1 MDIENQVD
9 IEACDEASEP
19 YLEVDTAEEAAEVET
34 GGEAEETITE
44 EAVED
49 EPADADDLDAEG
61 EEATD
66 TEAELSSIKDEIL
79 KLREELTRL
88 EELREKSMRML
99 QEFDEFIEL
108 FPEQRVENLPNE
120 VWDEAKR
127 GASLAAAYALYEK
140 RREAKE
146 RLASQV
152 NAKNA
157 ALSAG
162 KAGEAA
168 NEYFS
173 YEQVKGMSQ
182 AEVRKNYSKIRESM
196 KKWN

>member
-1 MDIENQVD
+1 MDIEDQVD
-9 IEACDEASEP
+9 IEAGDEAVEAS
-19 YLEVDTAEEAAEVET
+19 LELVETDETAEIEAAVEAVD
-34 GGEAEETITE
+34 GAEETII
-44 EAVED
+44 D
-49 EPADADDLDAEG
+49 ESVTDADTTAEG
-61 EEATD
+61 EEAID
-66 TEAELSSIKDEIL
+66 TEEELSSIKDEIL

-88 EELREKSMRML
+88 EELREKSMKMF
-99 QEFDEFIEL
+99 QEFDEFVSL
-108 FPEQRVENLPNE
+108 FPEQRIENLPDE
-120 VWDEAKR
+120 VWNEAKR

>member
-1 MDIENQVD
+1 MDIEDQVD
-9 IEACDEASEP
+9 IEAGDEAVEAS
-19 YLEVDTAEEAAEVET
+19 LELVETEEAAEIET
-34 GGEAEETITE
+34 ADEAVDGAEETII
-44 EAVED
+44 D
-49 EPADADDLDAEG
+49 ESVTDADTAAEG
-61 EEATD
+61 EEAID
-66 TEAELSSIKDEIL
+66 TEEELSSIKDEIL

-88 EELREKSMRML
+88 EELREKSMKML
-99 QEFDEFIEL
+99 QEFDEFVSL
-108 FPEQRVENLPNE
+108 FPEQRIENLPDE
-120 VWDEAKR
+120 VWNEAKR

-146 RLASQV
+146 RLASQI

>member
-1 MDIENQVD
+1 MDIEDQVD
-9 IEACDEASEP
+9 IEAGDEAVEAS
-19 YLEVDTAEEAAEVET
+19 LELVETDETAEIEAAVEAVD
-34 GGEAEETITE
+34 GAEETII
-44 EAVED
+44 D
-49 EPADADDLDAEG
+49 ESVTDADVTAEG
-61 EEATD
+61 EEAID
-66 TEAELSSIKDEIL
+66 TEEELSSIKDEIL

-88 EELREKSMRML
+88 EELREKSMKML
-99 QEFDEFIEL
+99 QEFDEFVSL
-108 FPEQRVENLPNE
+108 FPEQRIENLPDE
-120 VWDEAKR
+120 VWNEAKR

-146 RLASQV
+146 RLASQI

>member
-1 MDIENQVD
+1 MDIEDQVD
-9 IEACDEASEP
+9 IEVIDEA
-19 YLEVDTAEEAAEVET
+19 LEASLEDDTAEESAEIEAEI
-34 GGEAEETITE
+34 EAEETI
-44 EAVED
+44 ED
-49 EPADADDLDAEG
+49 ESVPDADVTTEG
-61 EEATD
+61 EEAIAP
-66 TEAELSSIKDEIL
+66 EEELSSIKDEIL

-88 EELREKSMRML
+88 EELREKSVKML
-99 QEFDEFIEL
+99 REFDEFIEL
-108 FPEQRVENLPNE
+108 FPEQRIENLPDE
-120 VWDEAKR
+120 VWDQAR
-127 GASLAAAYALYEK
+127 GGTSLAAAYPLYEK
-140 RREAKE
+140 NRQAKE
-146 RLASQV
+146 RLARQI

>member
-1 MDIENQVD
+1 MDIEDQVD
-9 IEACDEASEP
+9 IEAGDEAVEAS
-19 YLEVDTAEEAAEVET
+19 LELVETDETAEIETADEAVD
-34 GGEAEETITE
+34 GAEETII
-44 EAVED
+44 D
-49 EPADADDLDAEG
+49 ESVTDADVTAEG
-61 EEATD
+61 EEAID
-66 TEAELSSIKDEIL
+66 TEEELSSIKDEIL
-79 KLREELTRL
+79 NLREELTRL
-88 EELREKSMRML
+88 EELREKSMKML
-99 QEFDEFIEL
+99 QEFDEFVSL
-108 FPEQRVENLPNE
+108 FPEQRIENLPDE
-120 VWDEAKR
+120 VWNEAKR

-146 RLASQV
+146 RLASQI

-162 KAGEAA
+162 KAGDAA

>member
-1 MDIENQVD
+1 MDIENRND
-9 IEACDEASEP
+9 IEGGEEILEISAEIDSGDEIEEESRAEEPEEIEETVSEESDASE
-19 YLEVDTAEEAAEVET
+19 EAPESA
-34 GGEAEETITE
+34 
-44 EAVED
+44 
-49 EPADADDLDAEG
+49 P
-61 EEATD
+61 
-66 TEAELSSIKDEIL
+66 EAELAAVREEIF

-88 EELREKSMRML
+88 EALREKSQKML
-99 QEFDEFIEL
+99 DEFDEFIEL
-108 FPEQRVENLPNE
+108 FPEKRIENLPDE
-120 VWDEAKR
+120 VWKEAR
-127 GASLAAAYALYEK
+127 AGASIAAAYALYEK

-162 KAGEAA
+162 KAGDSAC
-168 NEYFS
+168 EYFS

-182 AEVRKNYSKIRESM
+182 AEVRRNYTKIRESM

>member
-1 MDIENQVD
+1 MDIEDQVD
-9 IEACDEASEP
+9 IEAGDEAVEAS
-19 YLEVDTAEEAAEVET
+19 LELVETDETAEIEAAVEAVD
-34 GGEAEETITE
+34 GAEETII
-44 EAVED
+44 D
-49 EPADADDLDAEG
+49 ESVNDADVTADG
-61 EEATD
+61 EEAID
-66 TEAELSSIKDEIL
+66 TEEELSSIKDEIL

-88 EELREKSMRML
+88 EELREKSMKML
-99 QEFDEFIEL
+99 QEFDEFVSL
-108 FPEQRVENLPNE
+108 FPEQRIENLPDE
-120 VWDEAKR
+120 VWNEAKR

-146 RLASQV
+146 RLASQI